1 MASESNVVILNPEAF
16 DDEEALAFL
25 NSLEPG
31 DPIALRLSATVRTV
45 DGKSIICDIDSVTKL
60 PEWSG
65 EDRED
70 GKGGLDMI
78 IPIIGGP
85 GKHGVPPSGESEEG

>member
-16 DDEEALAFL
+16 DDEEARAYLDGL
-25 NSLEPG
+25 TPG
-31 DPIALRLSATVRTV
+31 DTISLRLNATVRTV

-65 EDRED
+65 EDQEE
-70 GKGGLDMI
+70 KGGLDMI